1 MKRIIGYI
9 AFALML
15 GCVTMGCSGVNQII
29 KSGDPEY
36 AYQQALEYYQAEKW
50 SKASTLFDAC
60 RHIYVGTPRED
71 TISFYSAYCKFKD
84 KDWDSASM
92 MLDEF
97 RRKFGRSPFI
107 EQAEGMYAHC
117 FFRMAPGPK
126 RDQALTTQAIVAIS
140 EFMSR
145 YPESEQIPEFQ
156 KMIDILSERLQDK
169 SYMNAYTYFKI
180 GRYKSAIV
188 AFKNAIKRYPDS
200 KHREDMMYYTVV
212 SSYRLA
218 SNSIESKQTD
228 RYLSM
233 LDSYYT
239 FLNEYPESD
248 RLKEL
253 GRMAKDAR
261 NYLDKNRSAES
272 EAEAEAA
279 TQTLSQ
285 PNDFR

>member
-9 AFALML
+9 AFMVTL
-15 GCVTMGCSGVNQII
+15 GCLMGACSGVNQII

-36 AYQQALEYYQAEKW
+36 AYQQALEFYKAEKW
-50 SKASTLFDAC
+50 SKASTLFEAC

-71 TISFYSAYCKFKD
+71 TITFYTAYCKFKER
-84 KDWDSASM
+84 DWDSASL

-145 YPESEQIPEFQ
+145 YPSSEQIPEFQ
-156 KMIDILSERLQDK
+156 QMIDILSERLQEK
-169 SYMNAYTYFKI
+169 SYLNAYTYYKI

-218 SNSIESKQTD
+218 SNSVESKQTD

-248 RLKEL
+248 HLKEL

-261 NYLDKNRSAES
+261 NYLDKNRTADPHAE
-272 EAEAEAA
+272 EQP
-279 TQTLSQ
+279 TQPQ
-285 PNDFR
+285 QANDFR